1 MTCPAQINPTFLFE
15 LDKFDVD
22 KFNTLSEYTQETIMK
37 SQQWEEIK
45 QEYFNTKI

>member
-1 MTCPAQINPTFLFE
+1 MTCPDQINPTFLFE
-15 LDKFDVD
+15 LDKFNVD
-22 KFNTLSEYTQETIMK
+22 KFNTLSDYTQETIMK